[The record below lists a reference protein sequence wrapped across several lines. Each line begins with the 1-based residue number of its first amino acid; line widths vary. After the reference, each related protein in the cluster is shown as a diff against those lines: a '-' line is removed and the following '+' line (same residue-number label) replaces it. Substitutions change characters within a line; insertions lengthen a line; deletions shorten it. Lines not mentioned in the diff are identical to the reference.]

1 MASKQSS
8 SSSSSGGS
16 SSSSSGG
23 IIPRSDS
30 YRRGT
35 VFTAA
40 DAADA
45 ADMNVVEI
53 YGSFFPE
60 LASAAPAAGETKSVV
75 KPLSH
80 MEVEEYKE
88 LKEKAERGRRAI
100 LKKGKTLPARDKLKA
115 WTRPIVV
122 AREGT
127 RKLKMV
133 RKRALEDENKM
144 IRIIDECPACAECG
158 EVDCLV
164 RCLFEEGATDLT
176 CHYKCGVEGCP
187 CVGKSA
193 IQNVEDIITSRGG
206 RIPRFGYHTCKYN
219 HTTCH
224 TCGAVFS
231 IGYPAPDTEICIVC
245 GWFKTGQMQDQGWA
259 RMGKDGQVIKG
270 SGSLKPSLA
279 TVEYENFA
287 NAFEAKKTAH
297 KNLYGGTPDTYLD
310 ILNNPEDLI
319 QQALGLGDGQ
329 LTIQEKA
336 VLKTMTREFQLGFP
350 RLNQEANDP
359 YLKARKENKP
369 ANAPAENLKNYTID
383 GGNRVEYKENKK
395 AIEARAGK
403 WLRKQYMLLR
413 RQSGGLANVLELQQ
427 ALDRHFHEY
436 TDDKYTADI
445 DALAQ
450 LQTPDGTYLRSR
462 CAQAHGQPNQL
473 DARAQIARMKKK
485 KNSINELDTSTK
497 QEVQVILQERLFGD
511 VPSVGKLHDAGI
523 DVEILANAMEAKLE
537 TLEASKE
544 SIRSHV
550 REQILRKLEKV
561 IDPFPEME
569 YWQLLW
575 SGVHLLPWGRRT
587 NGGRDWPSQM
597 FYVDFVGR
605 GQIIKQT
612 RNDNQH
618 RDVVNRYVR
627 LFNSMR
633 LHAFDTSTDTRTSAF
648 DVMRQLSDYHELVG
662 SAMTMFASPSGVP
675 IITRE
680 AIELLNDECALTA
693 RRLANPRHLLSE
705 SMRILLQQ
713 SSKYKKEVREK
724 REKEAQSRRNGY
736 LNAAR
741 KHFGNDWTRRVSE
754 MVLASKKISF
764 RDDDDERK
772 ARTSVVPGDR
782 AAFTTFVQDR
792 VVWEK
797 IVVPW
802 LHMIDIEITARTGR
816 EFPRQPTCA
825 QIYAPDEILL
835 DYSDLP
841 LRVLRA
847 TTFDMPAP
855 IVNLQTGR
863 YEWPGTSSGNWQRHA
878 PTRGDMSKAR
888 ANMEFMHAEL
898 REFISESDIG
908 RFQYD
913 IVRQVLANFMEHL
926 SRREPEVNPENLEE
940 PRNSRTRARNDT
952 LKPDTR
958 AAEAKRAPSEPPAR
972 PRPPRTKDDLKNEL
986 REKLRATEDE
996 LDRHRHQLK
1005 HDELKS
1011 GQKLLRDMTK
1021 AATALNMAR
1030 AHDIVEESTLPLMQ
1044 EVFPRIFIQL
1054 QQINYAEM
1062 TPELLVQVVTE
1073 WTDAWVKWMS
1083 SNTSGD
1089 VPLPPAVN
1097 KTLVHLCCAG
1107 CVSPHD
1113 ANRYATLWEIDCRYR
1128 APLKQ
1133 WTNDDDAHV
1142 PLLREPEQYHH
1153 IAAQRCESTFVR
1165 LRQSILQI
1173 THRAMNRARQMW
1185 LISDE
1190 PQRSGN
1196 RLTVDCASRQ
1206 LPSAIRILRGPDP
1219 PTHIYFT
1226 HDRINAAYDDDP
1238 PLEVAQETVRAQEKI
1253 IRAAGIDCTVEYD
1266 DILLQS
1272 LNDGSNQSLEVHTF
1286 ICDWRV
1292 LPPTSV
1298 TCRRLETREMR
1309 EASESKGC
1317 TAQQVAEYCNF
1328 MSTLKE
1334 LDLFTLR
1341 KSSAGDWDTLLSME
1355 LDFLRIRRFESRRYT
1370 ARIGKLQ
1377 VAKKVTGHIENLHL
1391 PLMNRE
1397 AHSCLC
1403 RLQRYGKVRKVQL
1416 YKNQEGV
1423 LQQFDRRAIPLE
1435 HVWGPTHVE
1444 RKLGTTRGLFELQII
1459 EVYNRYL
1466 PDSWRAGNGER
1477 LEMPTSQKLLAN
1489 DGVRLPYM
1497 KTWFDLP
1504 TVNGVLLNS
1513 NWMGEEKKQGTNREK
1528 RIKIR
1533 EKIIMKAFGTAN
1545 ANDTNRRVEA
1555 LTFVDR
1561 MLINN
1566 KLQGIENKINKTR
1579 SEAQK
1584 LEALSELMSPVLQ
1597 NEVPWFISG
1606 HIRRKRSH
1614 YELFRIEKRRHQ
1626 TRIPFK
1632 VIHDGQ
1638 TYATLN
1644 EDVRNSWSRNSG
1656 GRHEL
1661 YMELTNSTDDDAD
1674 GTTGADGADDDADG
1688 TTTGADNTTTGADGA
1703 DNGWLLWKWR
1713 PAEQAGSGIKREHDQ
1728 QLERMMVDRGLTS
1741 AHTLFTT
1748 EDLTNIQE
1756 IDFKRVQNLP
1766 SPPPLTGNQRHDFT
1780 PWCENQ
1786 DLDALTLFM
1795 AEASNHDSFS
1805 ELMDKLREMNSK
1817 ADTNDGANEAAGD
1830 NPLDFQ
1836 MGDDET
1842 AEAGGGDPTADDD
1855 DTDNMDMPPDDLVNR
1870 MGIDLVEAPAARNHL
1885 LEMQLLLGQSE
1896 ELLRKNESSIQT
1908 LHGLADDYRSA
1919 TTDERTSI
1927 FKKWKKIC
1935 GSRPP
1940 AEYDLFAPDP
1950 NVPNDVRDSEFY
1962 ENVNAGRGLLQM
1974 FASNTVKGM
1983 QLWELE
1989 AIRIRTVQRLSTPV
2003 LEFLQEKIYTTKK
2016 KKKIHEVIVNA
2027 LTAREK
2033 LRQLSK
2039 TIASMIDDDTI
2050 MENIKEIQKTTVQ
2063 ELPTPILKSME
2074 VIAEGDIKSIIDKV
2088 LKERAAAADGASAA
2102 ADGASAAA
2110 KDASAAA
2117 DGAGKRKRGEAQSS
2131 RQTRRKTDPRPQPPV
2146 RGESKSKR
2154 KRGPGGAGGPGGADT
2169 QKRSRRVVEPYD
2181 LAHELETRLR
2191 W

>member
-1 MASKQSS
+1 
-8 SSSSSGGS
+8 
-16 SSSSSGG
+16 
-23 IIPRSDS
+23 
-30 YRRGT
+30 
-35 VFTAA
+35 
-40 DAADA
+40 
-45 ADMNVVEI
+45 MNVVEI

-60 LASAAPAAGETKSVV
+60 LASAAPAAGETKSDV
-75 KPLSH
+75 KPLSD
-80 MEVEEYKE
+80 MTTDEYKE
-88 LKEKAERGRRAI
+88 LQEKAKGRRRGQRAI
-100 LKKGKTLPARDKLKA
+100 LKGKKNLPARDKLKA
-115 WTRPIVV
+115 WTRPIDV

-127 RKLKMV
+127 RKLII
-133 RKRALEDENKM
+133 KRDRRLEDENKM
-144 IRIIDECPACAECG
+144 IRIIDGCPACAECG

-164 RCLFEEGATDLT
+164 RCLFKEGATDLS

-193 IQNVEDIITSRGG
+193 IQNVEDIITSRGN

-231 IGYPAPDTEICIVC
+231 IGHSAPDTEICIVC

-297 KNLYGGTPDTYLD
+297 KNLYDGTPDTYLN
-310 ILNNPEDLI
+310 ILNKPERLI
-319 QQALGLGDGQ
+319 RQALGLGDGQ

-359 YLKARKENKP
+359 YLKARKAGEH
-369 ANAPAENLKNYTID
+369 ATAPAEVKRNYRSEVR
-383 GGNRVEYKENKK
+383 GGGIVYKENKK

-436 TDDKYTADI
+436 TDDKFRADI

-462 CAQAHGQPNQL
+462 CEQAGGQPNQL

-485 KNSINELDTSTK
+485 NLSINELDTRTK
-497 QEVQVILQERLFGD
+497 DDVQNLLQERLFGD
-511 VPSVGKLHDAGI
+511 VPSVGKLSAAGI
-523 DVEILANAMEAKLE
+523 DVESLADAMEAKLE
-537 TLEASKE
+537 TLEARKD

-550 REQILRKLEKV
+550 RGQILRKMQTA

-587 NGGRDWPSQM
+587 NGGRDWPSKM
-597 FYVDFVGR
+597 PYVDFVGR
-605 GQIIKQT
+605 DRIIKQT
-612 RNDNQH
+612 RNDDQH

-627 LFNSMR
+627 LFSSMR
-633 LHAFDTSTDTRTSAF
+633 LHVFDTSTDTRTSAF

-662 SAMTMFASPSGVP
+662 SAMTMFAFPSGVP

-713 SSKYKKEVREK
+713 SSKYKKEVKKK

-764 RDDDDERK
+764 HDDDDERK

-855 IVNLQTGR
+855 IVNLLTGR
-863 YEWPGTSSGNWQRHA
+863 YEWPGTSSGNWRRHA

-926 SRREPEVNPENLEE
+926 SRREPEAIPENLEE
-940 PRNSRTRARNDT
+940 PKNTRTRVRFDT

-996 LDRHRHQLK
+996 LYRHRHQLK
-1005 HDELKS
+1005 PDELKS
-1011 GQKLLRDMTK
+1011 GQKLLRDMAK

-1073 WTDAWVKWMS
+1073 WTHAWVKKENQ
-1083 SNTSGD
+1083 NTSGD

-1113 ANRYATLWEIDCRYR
+1113 ANRYATLWEIDYNYR

-1133 WTNDDDAHV
+1133 WTNDDDAHM
-1142 PLLREPEQYHH
+1142 PLLREPAQYHH

-1185 LISDE
+1185 LISAE

-1206 LPSAIRILRGPDP
+1206 LPSAIRILGGPDP

-1238 PLEVAQETVRAQEKI
+1238 PLEVAQETVRAQEEI
-1253 IRAAGIDCTVEYD
+1253 IRAAGSGCTVEYD
-1266 DILLQS
+1266 DVLLQS
-1272 LNDGSNQSLEVHTF
+1272 LNEENTRLLEVDTF

-1298 TCRRLETREMR
+1298 TCRRLETRGTR

-1317 TAQQVAEYCNF
+1317 TAQQVAEYCNV
-1328 MSTLKE
+1328 MSELKE
-1334 LDLFTLR
+1334 LDLFTLC
-1341 KSSAGDWDTLLSME
+1341 KSSAGGEEKQAGDWYTLLGME

-1377 VAKKVTGHIENLHL
+1377 VADPRKVTGHIENLHL

-1397 AHSCLC
+1397 AQSCLC

-1466 PDSWRAGNGER
+1466 PDSWSAGNGKQ
-1477 LEMPTSQKLLAN
+1477 LKMPTSQKLLAK

-1497 KTWFDLP
+1497 KTWFNLTAD
-1504 TVNGVLLNS
+1504 NGVLLNPD
-1513 NWMGEEKKQGTNREK
+1513 WMRQETKQETNRKK
-1528 RIKIR
+1528 RKSIR
-1533 EKIIMKAFGTAN
+1533 TSVIEEAFGTSN
-1545 ANDTNRRVEA
+1545 ANRTARQVEA
-1555 LTFVDR
+1555 LTFVER
-1561 MLINN
+1561 MEINK
-1566 KLQGIENKINKTR
+1566 KLQEIENKRNKPKG
-1579 SEAQK
+1579 EAKK

-1644 EDVRNSWSRNSG
+1644 EDVRNSWWNSRSS

-1661 YMELTNSTDDDAD
+1661 YKELTNSTDDDAD

-1688 TTTGADNTTTGADGA
+1688 ATTGADGTTTGADGA

-1728 QLERMMVDRGLTS
+1728 QLERMMVDRGLAS

-1748 EDLTNIQE
+1748 QDLLTNTQE
-1756 IDFKRVQNLP
+1756 INFQRVQNLP
-1766 SPPPLTGNQRHDFT
+1766 SPPPLTGNQRHDVT

-1896 ELLRKNESSIQT
+1896 ELLRKNESSIEK
-1908 LHGLADDYRSA
+1908 LHKLADEYRAA
-1919 TTDERTSI
+1919 TTDERTRI
-1927 FKKWKKIC
+1927 FKKWKTIC

-1940 AEYDLFAPDP
+1940 AEHDLFAPDP

-1974 FASNTVKGM
+1974 IASNTVKGM

-1989 AIRIRTVQRLSTPV
+1989 ALRIRMVQRLSTPV

-2016 KKKIHEVIVNA
+2016 KKKIHEAIVNA

-2039 TIASMIDDDTI
+2039 TIASMIDDDTT

-2088 LKERAAAADGASAA
+2088 LKERAAAANGASAA
-2102 ADGASAAA
+2102 AE
-2110 KDASAAA
+2110 DASAA
-2117 DGAGKRKRGEAQSS
+2117 DKNRKRPPPVGEKTGSEGS
-2131 RQTRRKTDPRPQPPV
+2131 KGNKRIKTDAQPRAPV

-2154 KRGPGGAGGPGGADT
+2154 KRGAGGPGGADT